1 MKFTKTLKNINRV
14 VPEMECG
21 IAVTGIVL
29 WIIVLLLGGEHRW
42 WYSASLWL
50 GVITAMCGVFHMYRV
65 LDRALDYDEKNAS
78 KLIFAGYTARYTF
91 IVVMTVIT
99 GISGVL
105 NPLLYILGVFTLK
118 AGAYL
123 QPTCHR
129 IFLKI
134 LHETEP
140 EPEPLVEETE
150 QPDLQE
156 AQESSLPQEN
166 LETRVNDS
174 PESADNET

>member
-1 MKFTKTLKNINRV
+1 
-14 VPEMECG
+14 MECG
-21 IAVTGIVL
+21 IAVTGIFL
-29 WIIVLLLGGEHRW
+29 WIIVLVVSGEHRW

-50 GVITAMCGVFHMYRV
+50 GVLTAMCGVFHMYRV
-65 LDRALDYDEKNAS
+65 LDRALDCDEKNAS

-91 IVVMTVIT
+91 IVIATVIT

-140 EPEPLVEETE
+140 EPEPLVEENE
-150 QPDLQE
+150 QLNLQE
-156 AQESSLPQEN
+156 AEESGLLQED

-174 PESADNET
+174 KDSADNET